1 MSLSRD
7 VNLSIISVGDFLDFN
22 YAAAF
27 SRNLGWVTQEEQQL
41 IKQKRIAI
49 AGLGGV
55 GGSHL
60 ITLSRLGFEN
70 FHIAD
75 FDHFE
80 IHNFNRQAGAFV
92 SKLGKAKIEVMAEMA
107 KDINSDM
114 KIKQFSAG
122 VTKDNVIEFL
132 TGVDLYLD
140 GLDFFAFEVR
150 ELIFKTANELGIPC
164 VTAGPLGM
172 GASLVNFLPGKMTF
186 DQYFGL
192 SMAKNDEEKSILF
205 SIGLSP
211 KRIQTSYLRDL
222 TRVDFKNRKVPS
234 TVMGCMMCS
243 SIACTE
249 ILKILLGRGPVS
261 CAPVAIQFDGYLNKV
276 VRSYVPF
283 GFKNPL
289 QKIRFYIGKFIL
301 SQRLKSS

>member
-1 MSLSRD
+1 M
-7 VNLSIISVGDFLDFN
+7 DFN
-22 YAAAF
+22 YATAF
-27 SRNLGWVTQEEQQL
+27 SRNLGWITQDEQQL

-60 ITLSRLGFEN
+60 VTLSRLGFEN
-70 FHIAD
+70 FNIAD

-92 SKLGKAKIEVMAEMA
+92 SKLGKSKIDVMTETA
-107 KDINSDM
+107 KDINPGM
-114 KIKQFSAG
+114 KIKQFPMG
-122 VTKDNVIEFL
+122 VNKENVKEFL
-132 TGVDLYLD
+132 SGVDLYLD

-150 ELIFKTANELGIPC
+150 ELLFKTAHELGIPC

-192 SMAKNDEEKSILF
+192 STAKNDEEKSILF
-205 SIGLSP
+205 AIGLSP
-211 KRIQTSYLRDL
+211 KRIQTKYLIDA

-234 TVMGCMMCS
+234 TIMGCMMCS
-243 SIACTE
+243 SIASTE
-249 ILKILLGRGPVS
+249 ILKILLKRGPVS

-283 GFKNPL
+283 GFRNPL
-289 QKIRFYIGKFIL
+289 QKIRFYLGKIIL
-301 SQRLKSS
+301 IQRLKSS